1 MRAVAV
7 SKPIYITESAFRT
20 GLEGSSRPT
29 EYRINV
35 NDEVMRVLYT
45 KFKEHKG
52 LPLRYPISDKARFEF
67 EDLIFSLIDKGKIVV
82 KKK

>member
-1 MRAVAV
+1 M

-20 GLEGSSRPT
+20 DLEGSSRPT

-35 NDEVMRVLYT
+35 NDETMRVLYT